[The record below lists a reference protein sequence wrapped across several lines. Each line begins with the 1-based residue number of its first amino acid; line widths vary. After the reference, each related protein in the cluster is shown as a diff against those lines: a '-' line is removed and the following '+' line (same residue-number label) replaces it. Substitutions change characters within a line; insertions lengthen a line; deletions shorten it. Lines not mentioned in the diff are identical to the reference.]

1 MKIKSIKK
9 VNGVYG
15 EFQCYLMTFEDSN
28 INISVPP
35 SEDNMDYQEIMEWEK
50 EEGNTIEEAD

>member
-1 MKIKSIKK
+1 MIIKSIKK
-9 VNGVYG
+9 ANGIYG
-15 EFQCYLMTFEDSN
+15 EFQCYVIKFEDSN
-28 INISVPP
+28 IVRSVPP